1 MMGFILQGDDM
12 GECWMKKEVV
22 RITGATG
29 TIGEMLKSIG
39 IERNSYRRFQ
49 SLVRNGRTVE
59 QAIEYMKTERPV
71 ATTDLVINAIK
82 NGIDTCPEISESLG
96 KHQNAILYHLNK
108 LMLSGVIECDA
119 REVPYIYSMING

>member
-1 MMGFILQGDDM
+1 
-12 GECWMKKEVV
+12 MKKEVA

-29 TIGEMLKSIG
+29 SIGEMLKSIG

-82 NGIDTCPEISESLG
+82 NGIDTCPEISELLG